1 MDPVRCMGRLLVIR
15 PEVAL
20 EKALAD
26 NVKLGGH
33 AIETCGGNVEALH
46 RARERAVDVLIT
58 NPITTFSEDLAF
70 TKELHL
76 VRSGARLIVLAPTA
90 TDMDIVNAL
99 REDVF
104 ACFTPPFDYREVAS
118 MAVGGL
124 SESGQPDGIE
134 LISGLPYWLTVR
146 VSCRLLT
153 AERLVRFMT
162 ELQSSSLPSGERDLL
177 LTAFREMLLNAMEHG
192 AGFDADKV
200 VEVTAARTA
209 RAIVYHFRDPG
220 AGFSASHKD
229 RAAATRDPED
239 ILASAMKRA
248 ELGLRPGGLG
258 MLIVRQIADEVVY
271 NEAGNEVL
279 LIKHTTP
286 PDGTS

>member
-46 RARERAVDVLIT
+46 RARERAVDVVIT

-146 VSCRLLT
+146 VSCQLLT

-162 ELQSSSLPSGERDLL
+162 ELQSSLSSGERDLL

-192 AGFDADKV
+192 AGFDGDKV
-200 VEVTAARTA
+200 IEVTAAKTA

-220 AGFSASHKD
+220 NGFD
-229 RAAATRDPED
+229 RAELNHCATLNSPEAV
-239 ILASAMKRA
+239 LASAEKRVA
-248 ELGLRPGGLG
+248 LGLRPGGFG
-258 MLIVRQIADEVVY
+258 MLIVRQIVDELVY
-271 NEAGNEVL
+271 NERGNEVL
-279 LIKHTTP
+279 LIKHL
-286 PDGTS
+286 S

>member
-1 MDPVRCMGRLLVIR
+1 MRCMGRLLVIR

-46 RARERAVDVLIT
+46 RARERAVDVVIT

-70 TKELHL
+70 TKELHV
-76 VRSGARLIVLAPTA
+76 VRSDARLIVLAPTA

-99 REDVF
+99 RGDVF

-124 SESGQPDGIE
+124 SQSGQPGGIE

-146 VSCRLLT
+146 VSCQLLT

-162 ELQSSSLPSGERDLL
+162 ELQSSLSSGERDLL

-192 AGFDADKV
+192 AGFDGDKV
-200 VEVTAARTA
+200 IEVTAAKTA

-220 AGFSASHKD
+220 NGFD
-229 RAAATRDPED
+229 RAELNHCATLNSPEAV
-239 ILASAMKRA
+239 LASAEKRIA
-248 ELGLRPGGLG
+248 LGLRPGGFG
-258 MLIVRQIADEVVY
+258 MLIVRQIVDELVY
-271 NEAGNEVL
+271 NERGNEVL
-279 LIKHTTP
+279 LIKHL
-286 PDGTS
+286 S